1 MIADDDEL
9 VELGE
14 LANVDIGSRIDNGE
28 VMVITESSRCVDL
41 IMYEPFR
48 RYPAFREPDALGFI
62 PIVRV
67 MLLGNEFCVRVAR
80 DDSKCVPD
88 VGDVQRPADDVHNN
102 AR

>member
-14 LANVDIGSRIDNGE
+14 LADVDIGSRIDNGE
-28 VMVITESSRCVDL
+28 VMVITESSRRIDL
-41 IMYEPFR
+41 VMYEPLR

-80 DDSKCVPD
+80 DDSKRMPD
-88 VGDVQRPADDVHNN
+88 VGDVQRPADD
-102 AR
+102 